1 MAQTPA
7 EVLKHEDETCETM
20 ESSERRHLVV
30 HLVVRLVVTHG
41 DVAAAVGGRRYEH
54 VLAVLGPVVTSIHHY
69 GSLRAQT

>member
-7 EVLKHEDETCETM
+7 EVLKHEGETM
-20 ESSERRHLVV
+20 ESGERRHLVV

-69 GSLRAQT
+69 RSLRAQT